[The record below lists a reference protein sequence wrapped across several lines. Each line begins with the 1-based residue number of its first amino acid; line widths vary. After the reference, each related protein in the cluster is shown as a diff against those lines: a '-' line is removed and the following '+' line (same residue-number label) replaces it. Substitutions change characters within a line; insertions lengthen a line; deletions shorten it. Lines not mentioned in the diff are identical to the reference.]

1 MMIAVLLLLTV
12 KSGTLSAAWSVT
24 FENPDL
30 CAVKG
35 SSVTFRCIY
44 NYTDG
49 ETVRKTGWYKGHLKN
64 DIWKRVELSDLPS
77 YHHRYEYLGDEQHNC
92 SLAVHDLQVNDT
104 GYYYFHFGTD
114 TIGRRSKT
122 SVYLTV
128 SEVRA
133 KVQPERVRAGEKV
146 TLECV
151 TSCQNGSTV
160 WFKDGHPMTKTL
172 SWAQAEDT
180 GKYSCTVKGHE
191 SVQSHPVALDVQY
204 SPLNV
209 SAEVSQAGLL
219 SVGSNVNLTCNSAA
233 NPEADNYT
241 WYSSS
246 SRLQVAS
253 GQVLSLPSLEV
264 SHSGV
269 YLCRAGNSVGE
280 SNSTA
285 VLLEVGETKINRV
298 ILLVGIG
305 VKVVLIL
312 FLTLIIIWVRKGWCY
327 PAGDS
332 EMDSHDYE
340 NMKMRNR
347 ERLIMAGLR

>member
-12 KSGTLSAAWSVT
+12 KSAGTVSAARSVT

-30 CAVKG
+30 CAIKG
-35 SSVTFRCIY
+35 SSVTFRCVY
-44 NYTDG
+44 NYTAG
-49 ETVRKTGWYKGHLKN
+49 ETVRTTGWYKGRLEN
-64 DIWKRVELSDLPS
+64 GVWKRVELSVDLLS
-77 YHHRYEYLGDEQHNC
+77 YRHRYEYLGDQQHNC
-92 SLAVHDLQVNDT
+92 SLKVHELQVNDT

-114 TIGRRSKT
+114 TIGMRSKT
-122 SVYLTV
+122 SVHLTV
-128 SEVRA
+128 SEMRA
-133 KVQPERVRAGEKV
+133 TVQPERVRAGEKV

-151 TSCQNGSTV
+151 TSCQLGSTL

-172 SWAQAEDT
+172 LWAQAEDT
-180 GKYSCTVKGHE
+180 GKYSCTVKGYE
-191 SVQSHPVALDVQY
+191 SVQSHPAALDVQY

-233 NPEADNYT
+233 NPEADSYT

-253 GQVLSLPSLEV
+253 GRVLSLPSLEV

-269 YLCRAGNSVGE
+269 YLCQAGNSLGE

-285 VLLEVGETKINRV
+285 VLLEVEETKIDRV
-298 ILLVGIG
+298 ILLFGIG
-305 VKVVLIL
+305 VKVVLML
-312 FLTLIIIWVRKGWCY
+312 FLTLIIIWVRKGWCN

-332 EMDSHDYE
+332 KMDSNDYE
-340 NMKMRNR
+340 NMTM
-347 ERLIMAGLR
+347 

>member
-12 KSGTLSAAWSVT
+12 KSAGTLSAAWSVT

-64 DIWKRVELSDLPS
+64 DVWKRVELSDLPS

-114 TIGRRSKT
+114 TIGWRSKS
-122 SVYLTV
+122 SVCLTV

-133 KVQPERVRAGEKV
+133 TVQPERVRAGEK
-146 TLECV
+146 
-151 TSCQNGSTV
+151 
-160 WFKDGHPMTKTL
+160 
-172 SWAQAEDT
+172 AEDT

-305 VKVVLIL
+305 VKVVLML
-312 FLTLIIIWVRKGWCY
+312 FLTLIIIWVRKGWCH

-340 NMKMRNR
+340 NMKMRN
-347 ERLIMAGLR
+347 G

>member
-12 KSGTLSAAWSVT
+12 KSGTVSAARSVT

-30 CAVKG
+30 CAIKG
-35 SSVTFRCIY
+35 SSVTFRCVY
-44 NYTDG
+44 NYTAG
-49 ETVRKTGWYKGHLKN
+49 ETVRTTGWYKGRLEN
-64 DIWKRVELSDLPS
+64 GVWKRVELSVDLLS
-77 YHHRYEYLGDEQHNC
+77 YRHRYEYLGDQQHNC
-92 SLAVHDLQVNDT
+92 SLKVHELQVNDT

-114 TIGRRSKT
+114 TIGMRSKT
-122 SVYLTV
+122 SVHLTV
-128 SEVRA
+128 SEMRA
-133 KVQPERVRAGEKV
+133 TVQPERVRAGEKV

-151 TSCQNGSTV
+151 TSCQLGSTL

-172 SWAQAEDT
+172 LWAQAEDT
-180 GKYSCTVKGHE
+180 GKYSCTVKGYE
-191 SVQSHPVALDVQY
+191 SVQSHPAALDVQY

-233 NPEADNYT
+233 NPEADSYT

-253 GQVLSLPSLEV
+253 GRVLSLPSLEV

-269 YLCRAGNSVGE
+269 YLCQAGNSLGE

-285 VLLEVGETKINRV
+285 VLLEVEETKIDRV
-298 ILLVGIG
+298 ILLFGIG
-305 VKVVLIL
+305 VKVVLML
-312 FLTLIIIWVRKGWCY
+312 FLTLIIIWVRKGWCN

-332 EMDSHDYE
+332 KMDSNDYE
-340 NMKMRNR
+340 NMTM
-347 ERLIMAGLR
+347 

>member
-12 KSGTLSAAWSVT
+12 KSAGTLSAAWSVT

-133 KVQPERVRAGEKV
+133 TVQPERVRAGEKV
-146 TLECV
+146 TLECA

-269 YLCRAGNSVGE
+269 YLCQAGNSVGE

-305 VKVVLIL
+305 VKVVLML
-312 FLTLIIIWVRKGWCY
+312 FLTLIIIWVRKGWCH

-347 ERLIMAGLR
+347 